1 MAARSS
7 GRELVI
13 HPILFA
19 LYPPLALLASNI
31 LQIRPVDSYRSFA
44 LFAVIGGVIF
54 LLSKWLWKDW
64 IKAGVFA
71 SIFILSL
78 TAYGQVYNSLE
89 TSPTFQA
96 TLGRHRY
103 LLPVWIALTGL
114 IAWLAYRNRE
124 KLKLANGFL
133 NIVSIALVVMPG
145 LSLLNYARLSY
156 MYAHRNIES
165 VDEISTTAGTSTT
178 THPDVYYIILDMY
191 GRDDV
196 LLERFDYDNSVFL
209 TQLEDLGFY
218 VARCSVTN
226 YNMTELSI
234 ASSFNMNYLDQL
246 GDQYVAGNTDRSGLP
261 SLIHQSAV
269 RKIFEQM
276 GYKIVN
282 FETGFTFTEMRDA
295 DYFLTPSPSQYA
307 KNRKGIEV
315 NPFESML
322 LKSTAF
328 VLVTDAQAKW
338 TTPVKDALDTR
349 RAHIVRQTFVLNTL
363 PKLSENQ
370 TEPKFVYAHI
380 LIPHPPFVFSKNG
393 ISLTFPGNDGA
404 TEKGPTAK
412 DYRVGYRNQLDYINA
427 KIIPI
432 LDQIIRNSKT
442 PPIIILQG
450 DHGVDPKRSFNLN
463 AYYFPGQAKADLY
476 PTISP
481 VNTFRL
487 VFDDYFGGTYP
498 LLTDTNYASTDSK
511 PFDFEIMK
519 DHRVCIK

>member
-1 MAARSS
+1 MTARTSQ
-7 GRELVI
+7 RVVVI
-13 HPILFA
+13 HPILLA
-19 LYPPLALLASNI
+19 LYPPLALLANNI

-44 LFAVIGGVIF
+44 LFAGIGLVIF

-64 IKAGVFA
+64 IKAGVFT
-71 SIFILSL
+71 SIAVLSL
-78 TAYGQVYNSLE
+78 TIYGQVYNTLE
-89 TSPTFQA
+89 VSPQFQD

-103 LLPVWIALTGL
+103 LFPVWILITGC
-114 IAWLAYRNRE
+114 AFWLAYRNRDR
-124 KLKLANGFL
+124 LHLTNSFL
-133 NIVSIALVVMPG
+133 NIVSIALVLMPG
-145 LSLLNYARLSY
+145 LSLINHARLSALY
-156 MYAHRNIES
+156 SNRNTQSI
-165 VDEISTTAGTSTT
+165 DQISTAAGTSTT

-196 LLERFDYDNSVFL
+196 LLERFDYDNSTFL
-209 TQLEDLGFY
+209 KELEDLGFY

-226 YNMTELSI
+226 YNMTELSL

-246 GDQYVAGNTDRSGLP
+246 GDQYVSGNKDRSGLP
-261 SLIHQSAV
+261 SLIHESAV

-276 GYKIVN
+276 GYKTVN
-282 FETGFTFTEMRDA
+282 FETGFTFTEIRDA

-307 KNRKGIEV
+307 KDRKGIQV

-338 TTPVKDALDTR
+338 AAPVNDALDTR
-349 RAHIVRQTFVLNTL
+349 RAHIVRQKFLLDTL

-370 TEPKFVYAHI
+370 NEPKFVYAHI

-412 DYRVGYRNQLDYINA
+412 DYRVGYRNQLDYINE

-432 LDQIIRNSKT
+432 LEEIIQNSKT

-463 AYYFPGQAKADLY
+463 AYYFPGEAKSDLY
-476 PTISP
+476 PTLSP

-487 VFDDYFGGTYP
+487 VFNDYFGAAYP
-498 LLTDTNYASTDSK
+498 LLPDTNFASTDSK
-511 PFDFEIMK
+511 PFDFEVMK
-519 DHRVCIK
+519 DNRVCSQ